1 MINEQVNSVQTLKGG
16 KSQLDTALPE
26 DFPVSVLLES
36 RPAISEWID
45 IVWTAVAVIIGSRAD
60 QSDDQPRLV
69 RTSGEVNHYLYDGLQ
84 VRLYKDECG
93 SYYHNLMS
101 STPRCYV
108 VAHSEDVEDPPEPFL
123 ITMSFDEAHA
133 YLECDDEIYDVDV
146 PPELYKWTE
155 AFILVHYAPEKR
167 IKRKRKNWKQ
177 SEQEAPSS

>member
-1 MINEQVNSVQTLKGG
+1 MINEQVNSETNTNGG
-16 KSQLDTALPE
+16 ELQPDAPLPE

-36 RPAISEWID
+36 HPAISEWID
-45 IVWTAVAVIIGSRAD
+45 IVWTAVAVIIGSRAE
-60 QSDDQPRLV
+60 QTDDQPRLV
-69 RTSGEVNHYLYDGLQ
+69 RTSGEVNYYLCDGLQ
-84 VRLYKDECG
+84 VKLYKDECE

-108 VAHSEDVEDPPEPFL
+108 VAHTEDVEDPPEPFL

-167 IKRKRKNWKQ
+167 IKRKRKDWKQ
-177 SEQEAPSS
+177 SEQKACSS